1 MQKLIA
7 EIAQGEETVGS
18 LSLSNLQEVKECLE
32 REQGCIERVQ
42 QDLSKVQLLHAI
54 NGTVSATM
62 SFA

>member
-1 MQKLIA
+1 M
-7 EIAQGEETVGS
+7 QGEETVGS

-32 REQGCIERVQ
+32 REQGRIERVQ